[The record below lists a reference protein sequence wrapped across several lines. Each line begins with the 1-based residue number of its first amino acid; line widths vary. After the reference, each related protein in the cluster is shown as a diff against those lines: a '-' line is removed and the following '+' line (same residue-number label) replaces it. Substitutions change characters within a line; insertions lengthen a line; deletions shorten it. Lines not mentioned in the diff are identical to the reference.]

1 MEAEN
6 RFTFG
11 THDAHVTKDVGLQLA
26 TKALDMMFKKRSFT
40 PVTFESCFPHHYV
53 EVDSDLITDSIFLFV
68 TLIQIHV
75 FIKFIFVLFVLYR
88 CSSPCSEQMT
98 FDELLT
104 CR

>member
-26 TKALDMMFKKRSFT
+26 TTALDMMFKNWSFT
-40 PVTFESCFPHHYV
+40 LVTFESCFLHHYV
-53 EVDSDLITDSIFLFV
+53 EVDSDLITDSIFLFA

-75 FIKFIFVLFVLYR
+75 FI
-88 CSSPCSEQMT
+88 
-98 FDELLT
+98 
-104 CR
+104 